1 MKVLFIAPLPPPV
14 TGHSLAAQA
23 LFNELSLA
31 NEIYLVDLSKDS
43 FIGGA
48 DTFKRYLEI
57 YGVIRKVFKNRKAD
71 TLYFTI
77 SESVAGNIKDLIIYL
92 ICFKQLPKMFI
103 HLHGGSIKRLLF
115 DKYKILCIINKFF
128 ISRLAGAIVLG
139 PSHVEIFKG
148 MLPVEKVHV
157 VPNFAHENL
166 FLEQKKIIA
175 KFENLVPLKLL
186 FLSNLISGKGYI
198 ELLDAYI
205 SLEKELKERIS
216 LNFAGAFE
224 SENQKESFLM
234 KIENLKMV
242 NYHGIVGGDEKTKLL
257 SESHVFCLPTC
268 LFEGQPISIL
278 EAYAS
283 GCVVL
288 STTSG
293 GIVDIFQDGINGY
306 EVPPASVSGIK
317 CAIERI
323 VKDSQKLQI
332 IGSNNRKTAE
342 ELYRISIYNN
352 SLKQI
357 MQLS

>member
-1 MKVLFIAPLPPPV
+1 MKILFIAPLPPPV
-14 TGHSLAAQA
+14 TGHSLAAEE
-23 LFNELSLA
+23 LFNELSLK
-31 NEIYLVDLSKDS
+31 NDIKLVNLSKDS
-43 FIGGA
+43 FKGGA
-48 DTFKRYLEI
+48 DTFKRFFEI
-57 YGVIRKVFKNRKAD
+57 SSIIRKVFKFRRAD
-71 TLYFTI
+71 TLYLTI
-77 SESVAGNIKDLIIYL
+77 SESFAGNIKDLIIYL

-103 HLHGGSIKRLLF
+103 HLHGGSIKKLLF
-115 DKYKILCIINKFF
+115 DKYRIIYGINKFF
-128 ISRLAGAIVLG
+128 ISRMAGAIVLG
-139 PSHVEIFKG
+139 PSHLEIFKG
-148 MLPVEKVHV
+148 MLPVEKIHI

-166 FLEQKKIIA
+166 FLEQENIIS
-175 KFENLVPLKLL
+175 KFENLAPVKFL
-186 FLSNLISGKGYI
+186 FLSNLISGKGYL

-205 SLEKELKERIS
+205 SLEKNIKKRIS

-242 NYHGIVGGDEKTKLL
+242 NYHGIVGGDEKMKLF
-257 SESHVFCLPTC
+257 SESHVFCLPTY

-278 EAYAS
+278 EAYAA

-317 CAIERI
+317 KVIEQI
-323 VKDSQKLQI
+323 VNDSSKLQI
-332 IGSNNRKTAE
+332 IGINNRKSAE
-342 ELYRISIYNN
+342 ELYRTSIYNN

-357 MQLS
+357 MLLS